1 MKFIASN
8 ARSGIH
14 GYVTYRAATREDGP
28 LFTFKFR
35 FLTGSR
41 ITITTDEQAVA
52 LESNSPIEV
61 TLTTIPWSNE
71 EHSPIEGTVVG
82 VGYGSRSEASNAC
95 RRWYSAMRVGLARR
109 HAGADFF
116 VANRSDSDWEV
127 AQTREGTEWET
138 GRRVIEDERRQLIY
152 ETEPSPRFVEALPG
166 RVIKGLRTTWV
177 ADSAKAAARD
187 GVLLSPKLD
196 IACDLFGR
204 AFDVEMPEARLVMLV
219 TAVEAL
225 IEPAYR
231 SLAIRDAAAALLE
244 KLDTLDLGDMDR
256 KRLRS
261 QVGQL
266 KKESI
271 KEAGAR
277 LFTKHLTTTPTDE
290 SPSLYFTACYDLRS
304 RIVHGTPAVADQEE
318 AASRAPG
325 LEIVVG
331 RLIDGVAT
339 SAASGSHPS
348 MP

>member
-1 MKFIASN
+1 M
-8 ARSGIH
+8 
-14 GYVTYRAATREDGP
+14 Y
-28 LFTFKFR
+28 TFKFR

-41 ITITTDEQAVA
+41 ITITTDEQSVT
-52 LESNSPIEV
+52 LESSPPIEV
-61 TLTTIPWSNE
+61 TLTTIPWSSE

-82 VGYGSRSEASNAC
+82 VGYQSRREASDAC
-95 RRWYSAMRVGLARR
+95 RKWYSAMRVGLARR

-116 VANRSDSDWEV
+116 VNNRSDSDWDISP
-127 AQTREGTEWET
+127 TREGTEWGT
-138 GRRVIEDERRQLIY
+138 GRRVIENERRQLVY
-152 ETEPSPRFVEALPG
+152 ESEPSPSFAEALPG
-166 RVIKGLRTTWV
+166 RAVKGLRTTWV

-187 GVLLSPKLD
+187 GVLLGPKLD

-204 AFDVEMPEARLVMLV
+204 SFDVEMPEARFVVLV
-219 TAVEAL
+219 TAAEAL

-231 SLAIRDAAAALLE
+231 SPTVRDAATALLE
-244 KLDTLDLGDMDR
+244 KLDTLDLGDTDR

-277 LFTKHLTTTPTDE
+277 LFAEHLTSTVTDE

-304 RIVHGTPAVADQEE
+304 RIVHGTPAVADEEE

-331 RLIDGVAT
+331 RLIDSVAT
-339 SAASGSHPS
+339 KAAHGSDPS
-348 MP
+348 MPEISSPAAPRQP